1 MANSVNPNT
10 FILCYADFAF
20 LINTN
25 GDRKDIYTGIV
36 SNMLEFPD
44 KGIFS
49 ANQDRA
55 ACHFYDDNPHKLGG
69 GKSLVTTEGREI
81 RTFIS
86 YGLSYLP
93 VR

>member
-36 SNMLEFPD
+36 SNMIEAPIKDTLY
-44 KGIFS
+44 
-49 ANQDRA
+49 ANQVCA
-55 ACHFYDDNPHKLGG
+55 AGLFYGNKTHELGG
-69 GKSLVTTEGREI
+69 GEIMVTTDSR
-81 RTFIS
+81 
-86 YGLSYLP
+86 
-93 VR
+93 